1 MLQQQAQALQKA
13 QVESRTRMFESSSVG
28 EPSKEGLT
36 PQGELDNTGRPLT
49 RDEVQ
54 EMIGKGLNPQT
65 GYGESMRD
73 NRATGS
79 NLTGNEKMKMGGVEG
94 VKEGLK
100 QGATILTLGGALGGL
115 HSLMGNPFSTPA
127 PEIPVEEV
135 VEGVSLD
142 ADLADEI
149 RQEQNQDLAEEKSK
163 KQQDEMTR
171 QIDEMSKAY
180 GKGLILGM
188 DTGGGK
194 VAMGIDTAVSS
205 LVGMV
210 GAGER
215 AYQSLQE
222 QQTQTQDELAREQ
235 DLTAQLRGEVDMY
248 NEMER
253 IKKQQEEEAQR
264 KKDMRDREKER
275 QKEMEER
282 LRGVNVNEAV
292 ARMFGI

>member
-1 MLQQQAQALQKA
+1 
-13 QVESRTRMFESSSVG
+13 
-28 EPSKEGLT
+28 
-36 PQGELDNTGRPLT
+36 
-49 RDEVQ
+49 
-54 EMIGKGLNPQT
+54 
-65 GYGESMRD
+65 
-73 NRATGS
+73 
-79 NLTGNEKMKMGGVEG
+79 
-94 VKEGLK
+94 
-100 QGATILTLGGALGGL
+100 
-115 HSLMGNPFSTPA
+115 
-127 PEIPVEEV
+127 
-135 VEGVSLD
+135 
-142 ADLADEI
+142 
-149 RQEQNQDLAEEKSK
+149 
-163 KQQDEMTR
+163 MTR